1 MAKDDAKN
9 AGGSAEGAKSGK
21 DQSAADDKKDQG
33 QESALAQQ
41 VKDLTEKLDDSEAK
55 TKRLSTQLGT
65 QSSQMESMN
74 KFANLLDDDF
84 EGTMKAYADKHGR
97 TVNFGDGKGD
107 DKLFSGDD
115 DDVTI
120 TRDKLNK
127 LVSTVAQNV
136 EARLEN
142 RMSKR
147 MGSITYDQMAQRHVD
162 WDDLVEQRTAV
173 VKEMQSGSLSIM
185 EAAHL
190 IVRGRMLPDVA
201 NALREKS
208 LEDGREE
215 GRKDTERKAKT
226 GLSDAAT
233 GGTDGAPPSSGPR
246 KFTEIV
252 DHINKKLGNKRRL

>member
-1 MAKDDAKN
+1 MADDAKDK
-9 AGGSAEGAKSGK
+9 AGGSGTPAKSGK
-21 DQSAADDKKDQG
+21 EQSAADDKKGQG
-33 QESALAQQ
+33 QDSALAQQ
-41 VKDLTEKLDDSEAK
+41 VQDLTAKLNDSENK
-55 TKRLSTQLGT
+55 TKRLSTQLGK
-65 QSSQMESMN
+65 QSTDMESMN
-74 KFANLLDDDF
+74 RFANLLDDDF
-84 EGTMKAYADKHGR
+84 EGTMKAYAEKHGR
-97 TVNFGDGKGD
+97 TVDFGDGKDG

-127 LVSTVAQNV
+127 LVTTVARGV
-136 EARLEN
+136 ETRLEN

-147 MGSITYDQMAQRHVD
+147 MGALTYDQMSQRHVD

-208 LEDGREE
+208 LDEGREE

-233 GGTDGAPPSSGPR
+233 GGTDGAPPASGPR
-246 KFTEIV
+246 GFTDIV
-252 DHINKKLGNKRRL
+252 DHYNKKYGNRRRH

>member
-1 MAKDDAKN
+1 MADDAKDK
-9 AGGSAEGAKSGK
+9 AGGSGPAAKSGK
-21 DQSAADDKKDQG
+21 DQSAADDKKGQG
-33 QESALAQQ
+33 QESALAQKVQ
-41 VKDLTEKLDDSEAK
+41 DLTAQLNDSEAK

-84 EGTMKAYADKHGR
+84 EGTMKAYAEKHGR
-97 TVNFGDGKGD
+97 TVNFDDGKDGD
-107 DKLFSGDD
+107 KFSGDD
-115 DDVTI
+115 DGVTI
-120 TRDKLNK
+120 TPDKLKK
-127 LVSTVAQNV
+127 LMDTVARGV
-136 EARLEN
+136 ETRLEN

-147 MGSITYDQMAQRHVD
+147 MGSITYDQMSQRHVD

-173 VKEMQSGSLSIM
+173 VKEMQSGSLSLM

-233 GGTDGAPPSSGPR
+233 GGTDGAPPASVPR
-246 KFTEIV
+246 GFTDIV
-252 DHINKKLGNKRRL
+252 DHYNKKYGNRRRR

>member
-1 MAKDDAKN
+1 MAKDDAKTV
-9 AGGSAEGAKSGK
+9 GGSGVAAKSDK
-21 DQSAADDKKDQG
+21 DQSAADDKKGQG

-41 VKDLTEKLDDSEAK
+41 VKDLTGKLNDSETK
-55 TKRLSTQLGT
+55 TERLSIQIGK
-65 QSSQMESMN
+65 QASEMESMN

-97 TVNFGDGKGD
+97 TVNFDDGKDGNA
-107 DKLFSGDD
+107 FSGDE

-120 TRDKLNK
+120 NSGKLNK
-127 LVSTVAQNV
+127 LVATAVQGV
-136 EARLEN
+136 EKRLEN
-142 RMSKR
+142 RMSRR
-147 MGSITYDQMAQRHVD
+147 MGSITYDQMSQRHPD

-173 VKEMQSGSLSIM
+173 VKEIQSSSLSIM

-215 GRKDTERKAKT
+215 GRKDIERKAKT

-233 GGTDGAPPSSGPR
+233 GGTDGAPPSLVP
-246 KFTEIV
+246 KNFTDV
-252 DHINKKLGNKRRL
+252 VAHYDKKYGKRRRR